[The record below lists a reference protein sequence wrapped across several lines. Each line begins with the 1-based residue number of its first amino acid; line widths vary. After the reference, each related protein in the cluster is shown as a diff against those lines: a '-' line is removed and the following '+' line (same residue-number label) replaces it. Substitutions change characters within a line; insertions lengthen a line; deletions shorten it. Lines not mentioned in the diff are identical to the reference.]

1 MKFLVTM
8 TALAASF
15 GTASVSTSAS
25 AQTYVVRNAPA
36 AVERAPFYRVSD
48 MSGPAL
54 PPYEVV
60 TIVRSM
66 GFDPASRPVLRGP
79 VWVVQAFDNQD
90 VLVRVAVDA
99 RTGRVVNV
107 AEARRVSAYGG
118 PEVERYGSAYP
129 VPPAPVP
136 RGGTVYEETETTTT
150 TVGPQARAYPEES
163 YDERVNP
170 ARDYPPGNYRPA
182 PYVPSPSVAPRAS
195 APHPKVAART
205 PAAVK
210 PAAPKPAVHAVTPAP
225 KTAAAPAGKD
235 QSKPQQQQQAASPVA
250 TQDLAKAAAERPG
263 ISIPAPVAHKAEPA
277 PAASDTAPAE
287 NKTPAAAKADDLK
300 LVPVAPLE

>member
-15 GTASVSTSAS
+15 GTVAS

-36 AVERAPFYRVSD
+36 VAERAPLYRVSD

-79 VWVVQAFDNQD
+79 VWVVRAFDNQN

-107 AEARRVSAYGG
+107 AEAR
-118 PEVERYGSAYP
+118 E
-129 VPPAPVP
+129 
-136 RGGTVYEETETTTT
+136 
-150 TVGPQARAYPEES
+150 
-163 YDERVNP
+163 
-170 ARDYPPGNYRPA
+170 
-182 PYVPSPSVAPRAS
+182 
-195 APHPKVAART
+195 
-205 PAAVK
+205 
-210 PAAPKPAVHAVTPAP
+210 
-225 KTAAAPAGKD
+225 
-235 QSKPQQQQQAASPVA
+235 
-250 TQDLAKAAAERPG
+250 
-263 ISIPAPVAHKAEPA
+263 
-277 PAASDTAPAE
+277 
-287 NKTPAAAKADDLK
+287 
-300 LVPVAPLE
+300 